1 MEWVLNQVGVE
12 VTKSRRRATMRWLP
26 RSAPAKAISAWAEA
40 GVALQHYQAGKVEVL
55 LVTGDAVPA
64 PWDKDANT
72 VSGKAAGLPNSPW
85 GVVEGF
91 AVPKGVPQ
99 EHIDWLYKL
108 FAAAA
113 ETEHHKQRE
122 TTVPGAEDHALQA
135 GRGECAEDA
144 GAGVRRS
151 GRPRD
156 GPPHRPEISMPSPRG
171 PSAAGLIFLHLR
183 RIEPWPATSL

>member
-1 MEWVLNQVGVE
+1 MSQ
-12 VTKSRRRATMRWLP
+12 
-26 RSAPAKAISAWAEA
+26 A

-55 LVTGDAVPA
+55 LVTGKFRCP
-64 PWDKDANT
+64 PLWDKDTNT
-72 VSGKAAGLPNSPW
+72 VSGKAAGLPDSPW

-122 TTVPGAEDHALQA
+122 TTVPGAKITLYTP
-135 GRGECAEDA
+135 AEANTLKMQVLEFTDPV
-144 GAGVRRS
+144 VREM
-151 GRPRD
+151 GLHID
-156 GPPHRPEISMPSPRG
+156 QKVSMPFRPAARA
-171 PSAAGLIFLHLR
+171 AAGLLLQHFR
-183 RIEPWPATSL
+183 RSSHGQRPVSDR

>member
-1 MEWVLNQVGVE
+1 M
-12 VTKSRRRATMRWLP
+12 TKIP
-26 RSAPAKAISAWAEA
+26 APSNDAVAAAIGAGEGDFSMSQA

-55 LVTGDAVPA
+55 LVTGDTVPA
-64 PWDKDANT
+64 PWDKDPEHRLRQ
-72 VSGKAAGLPNSPW
+72 GRRAARDSPW

-122 TTVPGAEDHALQA
+122 TTVPGAKITLYNA

-144 GAGVRRS
+144 GAGVHRS
-151 GRPRD
+151 GGARD
-156 GPPHRPEISMPSPRG
+156 GPAHRPEVSMPSPRG
-171 PSAAGLIFLHLR
+171 PSAAGLGFR
-183 RIEPWPATSL
+183 T